1 MLSRVANS
9 IYWMSRYLERLDS
22 ISRFINVNYFL
33 MLEKAATD
41 EPTQWGPLIF
51 ASGDD
56 KLFFERYKKS
66 DEKSVIKFLSFD
78 EENPNSIIS
87 CVKNARENARTV
99 REIIPTEQWEVTNEL
114 YYYVKDEAKKKKHSE
129 LQDFYKAIKAYNN
142 QIIGLI
148 HNSLTHDQAWHFLK
162 LAQYL
167 ERADKI
173 ARLLD
178 VKYFSLLPNPTYVDS
193 PYDAIEWGAVLKS
206 VNAFQMYRQKYHRI
220 NYENVS
226 EFLIYDRDFPRSM
239 SFCVNE
245 AFNSLNKIIAII
257 KEDEGI
263 KSCKNSKSSSEIP
276 AERRMKDLKYML
288 DSNDTK
294 NILAIGLHEFIDDFQ
309 MKLNEVDEAIY
320 NSFFA
325 LKEFSFT

>member
-1 MLSRVANS
+1 
-9 IYWMSRYLERLDS
+9 
-22 ISRFINVNYFL
+22 
-33 MLEKAATD
+33 
-41 EPTQWGPLIF
+41 
-51 ASGDD
+51 
-56 KLFFERYKKS
+56 
-66 DEKSVIKFLSFD
+66 
-78 EENPNSIIS
+78 
-87 CVKNARENARTV
+87 
-99 REIIPTEQWEVTNEL
+99 
-114 YYYVKDEAKKKKHSE
+114 
-129 LQDFYKAIKAYNN
+129 
-142 QIIGLI
+142 
-148 HNSLTHDQAWHFLK
+148 
-162 LAQYL
+162 
-167 ERADKI
+167 
-173 ARLLD
+173 
-178 VKYFSLLPNPTYVDS
+178 
-193 PYDAIEWGAVLKS
+193 
-206 VNAFQMYRQKYHRI
+206 
-220 NYENVS
+220 
-226 EFLIYDRDFPRSM
+226 M